1 MKILLLDL
9 LLIFQKESPYLDDAN
24 EIIDHAI
31 ESGWFNAEFSKYL
44 PNATKCL
51 RHDDVQWSHFETDQ
65 RVVFK
70 MENIYGMIILLAIG
84 LGLATLTAIAE
95 PIIFKAWHRERRA
108 ILGNCYIHIS
118 NVNEF
123 CNNLQ

>member
-1 MKILLLDL
+1 M
-9 LLIFQKESPYLDDAN
+9 EDAN
-24 EIIDHAI
+24 ELIDHAI

-84 LGLATLTAIAE
+84 LGLATLTAIAD
-95 PIIFKAWHRERRA
+95 PIVFKAWHRERRPK
-108 ILGNCYIHIS
+108 LGNCFIQRIAY
-118 NVNEF
+118 VNE
-123 CNNLQ
+123 LM

>member
-1 MKILLLDL
+1 M
-9 LLIFQKESPYLDDAN
+9 EDAN
-24 EIIDHAI
+24 ELIDHAI

-51 RHDDVQWSHFETDQ
+51 RHDDVQRSHFETDQ

-95 PIIFKAWHRERRA
+95 PIIFKASHRERRPK
-108 ILGNCYIHIS
+108 LGNCYIQHIAY
-118 NVNEF
+118 VNE
-123 CNNLQ
+123 LM